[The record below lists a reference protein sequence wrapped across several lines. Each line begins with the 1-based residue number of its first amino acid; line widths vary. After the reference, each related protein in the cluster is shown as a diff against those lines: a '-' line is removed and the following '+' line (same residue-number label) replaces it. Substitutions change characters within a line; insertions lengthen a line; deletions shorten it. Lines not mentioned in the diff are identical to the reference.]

1 MQRKAIITMFA
12 VLCMAGNI
20 LGQEKSNKLLPDE
33 VGGNFIA
40 TRQDQTTRNAP
51 GPGAGPGFSMFAKY
65 NFGQNMFFT
74 VGAGYVSSTD
84 KILGYDQAKVSLFPM
99 AELKFGYNILTGK
112 FSPYLNAGIMGF
124 KSVYT
129 TNVAG
134 VTSTNDM
141 GYDPAFTGGL
151 GMSYR
156 LNKNLSLNAG
166 GDIAYAFMSTTSGNV
181 GKPIFW
187 MAKAGVSYSLGKSA
201 KKAKG
206 EEIEYPVDNNELA
219 IDDLFRMNTEDN
231 TSGKDKETV
240 KSSNQAEE
248 DALALL
254 FGESEKS
261 GSEVKTES
269 PTNTV
274 SDVYSSNSSG
284 TSKYAKPKNA
294 NELIARIEQLQAEI
308 DRNRREVD
316 KLRSK
321 VMENE
326 RTLAQVS
333 SRVAG
338 EYAGVEQSSY
348 SRVSDNSFKANY
360 KQALQYFYNRNYKE
374 TMRIMRRLLSSNPDH
389 RLASNCQYWIGE
401 SLNAMGDYRGAVQAF
416 NSVLSYRKS
425 YKFDDALL
433 MAGLCS
439 LKLGDVNTARER
451 FQKLVSK
458 YPDSEYAPKAMRY
471 LGRL

>member
-1 MQRKAIITMFA
+1 MQRKVSITIFA
-12 VLCMAGNI
+12 VILSMAANI
-20 LGQEKSNKLLPDE
+20 FAQEKTSKLLPDE
-33 VGGNFIA
+33 VGGSFIA

-51 GPGAGPGFSMFAKY
+51 GPGAGPGFSLYAKY
-65 NFGQNMFFT
+65 NLNPRMFFT
-74 VGAGYVSSTD
+74 VGAGYVSATD
-84 KILGYDQAKVSLFPM
+84 NIMRFDKEKVSLFPM
-99 AELKFGYNILTGK
+99 AELRFGYNIMSGK
-112 FSPYLNAGIMGF
+112 FSPYVNAGIMGF

-129 TNVAG
+129 DKLANTTTN
-134 VTSTNDM
+134 M
-141 GYDPAFTGGL
+141 RYDPAFTGGL
-151 GMSYR
+151 GMSYK
-156 LNKNLSLNAG
+156 LNKQLSLNAG

-187 MAKAGVSYSLGKSA
+187 MAKAGVSYALGKST

-219 IDDLFRMNTEDN
+219 IDDLFKMNSDDN
-231 TSGKDKETV
+231 TSGKKKSTV
-240 KSSNQAEE
+240 KSGNKSED

-254 FGESEKS
+254 FGESEQS
-261 GSEVKTES
+261 GS
-269 PTNTV
+269 
-274 SDVYSSNSSG
+274 DVNAGTSTTKSADNYNSSAE
-284 TSKYAKPKNA
+284 TSNYSRPRNA
-294 NELIARIEQLQAEI
+294 NELIARVEQLQAEI

-316 KLRSK
+316 NLKSK
-321 VMENE
+321 VSENE

-333 SRVAG
+333 GKVAG
-338 EYAGVEQSSY
+338 QYAGIEQSSAG
-348 SRVSDNSFKANY
+348 RVSDNSFKSNY

-374 TMRIMRRLLSSNPDH
+374 TIRMMRSLLSSNPDN

-401 SLNAMGDYRGAVQAF
+401 SLNAMGDYRSAVQAF

-439 LKLGDVNTARER
+439 LKLGDKSTARER